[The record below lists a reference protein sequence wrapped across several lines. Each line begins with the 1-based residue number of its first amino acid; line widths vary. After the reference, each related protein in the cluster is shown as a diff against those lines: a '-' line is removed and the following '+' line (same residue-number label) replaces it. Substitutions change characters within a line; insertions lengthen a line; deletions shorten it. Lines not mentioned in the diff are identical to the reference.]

1 MAFGEY
7 WDSCDYSDG
16 VGGAFFFFPL
26 QRHFHAATLQ
36 RVCFFS
42 KSDAIDDELIKGKT
56 QTAHTSH
63 AAHTHTHTHTH
74 ITCSTHTHIHTHT
87 LLHTQCVYFVNS
99 GSEAND
105 LAIIMARMHTKNWDM
120 LCLRNAYHG
129 MSIGTMGTCGQHTWK
144 QAMPQVG
151 RLCVC
156 V

>member
-56 QTAHTSH
+56 RMCAHSH
-63 AAHTHTHTHTH
+63 AHTHTYR
-74 ITCSTHTHIHTHT
+74 HIHTHT
-87 LLHTQCVYFVNS
+87 RKMCIQVLNYNQDNH
-99 GSEAND
+99 
-105 LAIIMARMHTKNWDM
+105 R
-120 LCLRNAYHG
+120 
-129 MSIGTMGTCGQHTWK
+129 CGFG
-144 QAMPQVG
+144 V
-151 RLCVC
+151 V
-156 V
+156 